1 MSSQSLDLVYYDPKS
16 NPHSEN
22 WLIDDLLTIPSTT
35 ILASPPKV
43 GKTVLAT
50 TLAVAV
56 ATGQPFLGRP
66 TVQGPVLWFACEETH
81 AERRRLLDQ
90 IPYPDGPYP
99 FPALSENGVPTHR
112 ALPIYTCY
120 TRITIDNEFFYRE
133 INEATITVKPKLI
146 VLDPLIN
153 FAGKYNLADDR
164 SARKAVEAIRYLAT
178 VHQVAVLALH
188 NARNMRHCANSLQL
202 ETAANA
208 IWLLERNGEDVRL
221 DLRGRG
227 QFANQTLHA
236 RSPHVGTY
244 ELIRT
249 SHLPVRL
256 PDVLNLVLEALEETP
271 MTTRELA
278 AETDQNLGTIRNAVT
293 KLRFQGRIVHVGKK
307 NRQPTYAKFTN
318 FTSAETA

>member
-66 TVQGPVLWFACEETH
+66 TVQGPVLWFASEETH
-81 AERRRLLDQ
+81 AERRRLMDQ
-90 IPYPDGPYP
+90 IPYPEGPYP
-99 FPALSENGVPTHR
+99 FPAMPENGIHSDR

-133 INEATITVKPKLI
+133 INEATISVKPKLI

-153 FAGKYNLADDR
+153 FAGNSTWPTIDPPAKLSKP
-164 SARKAVEAIRYLAT
+164 SATSPPSTKSPSSPCTTPETCAIA
-178 VHQVAVLALH
+178 
-188 NARNMRHCANSLQL
+188 
-202 ETAANA
+202 
-208 IWLLERNGEDVRL
+208 
-221 DLRGRG
+221 
-227 QFANQTLHA
+227 
-236 RSPHVGTY
+236 P
-244 ELIRT
+244 
-249 SHLPVRL
+249 
-256 PDVLNLVLEALEETP
+256 TP
-271 MTTRELA
+271 S
-278 AETDQNLGTIRNAVT
+278 N
-293 KLRFQGRIVHVGKK
+293 
-307 NRQPTYAKFTN
+307 
-318 FTSAETA
+318 

>member
-1 MSSQSLDLVYYDPKS
+1 MSSHPLDLFVYDPDGH
-16 NPHSEN
+16 PHAEN
-22 WLIDDLLTIPSTT
+22 WLIDGLLTIPSTT

-56 ATGQPFLGRP
+56 ATGQPFFGRP
-66 TVQGPVLWFACEETH
+66 TVQGPVLWFASEETH
-81 AERRRLLDQ
+81 AERRRLMDQ
-90 IPYPDGPYP
+90 IPYPEGPYP
-99 FPALSENGVPTHR
+99 FPAMPENGIHSDR

-133 INEATITVKPKLI
+133 INEATISVKPKLI

-153 FAGKYNLADDR
+153 FAGKHNLADDR
-164 SARKAVEAIRYLAT
+164 SARKALEAIRYLAT

-208 IWLLERNGEDVRL
+208 TWLLERNGEDVRI

-236 RSPHVGTY
+236 RSPNVGVY
-244 ELIRT
+244 ELIRA
-249 SHLPVRL
+249 SHPQVRL
-256 PDVLNLVLEALEETP
+256 PDVVDLVLDALEETP

-293 KLRFQGRIVHVGKK
+293 KLRYQGRIVNVGKK

-318 FTSAETA
+318 FTSTETV

>member
-1 MSSQSLDLVYYDPKS
+1 MSSQPLDLFVYHPDR
-16 NPHSEN
+16 NPHTEN
-22 WLIDDLLTIPSTT
+22 WLVDGLLTIPSTT

-56 ATGQPFLGRP
+56 ATGQPFLGRS
-66 TVQGPVLWFACEETH
+66 TVQGSVLWFACEETH

-99 FPALSENGVPTHR
+99 FPALPENYTDSHR

-133 INEATITVKPKLI
+133 IREATDTVKPKLI
-146 VLDPLIN
+146 VLDPFIN
-153 FAGKYNLADDR
+153 FAGKHNLADDR
-164 SARKAVEAIRYLAT
+164 SARKAIEAIRYLAT

-208 IWLLERNGEDVRL
+208 IWLLERSGEDIRL

-236 RSPHVGTY
+236 RSPDVGVY
-244 ELIRT
+244 EVFDQRPLQSRPIEAADLILAT
-249 SHLPVRL
+249 
-256 PDVLNLVLEALEETP
+256 LNDEPLTAREIALK
-271 MTTRELA
+271 
-278 AETDQNLGTIRNAVT
+278 TDQNLGTIRNALT
-293 KLRFQGRIVHVGKK
+293 KLKMQGRVTPAGERDH
-307 NRQPTYAKFTN
+307 RPTYTKASPFTQ
-318 FTSAETA
+318 EKMV